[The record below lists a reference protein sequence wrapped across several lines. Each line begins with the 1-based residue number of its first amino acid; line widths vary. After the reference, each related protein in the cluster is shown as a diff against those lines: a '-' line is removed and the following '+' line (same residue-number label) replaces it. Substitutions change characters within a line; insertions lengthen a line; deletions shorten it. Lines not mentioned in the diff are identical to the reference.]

1 MKKIKTFL
9 SRPVV
14 IGLLFV
20 MAIGLLL
27 SSGVSGTRAA
37 LTYFSDTYQTQMQ
50 VNKIGVTLM
59 ENGHPVAFRNYEADG
74 QWSEDSK
81 PLLEKM
87 GAFKI
92 GQTYPE
98 ALQVKNSGTIDTFVR
113 VTLLKYWT
121 DPEGNKLQY
130 HDDGQKERLTP
141 EWIELHFAGNGWVE
155 DKSAQTLE
163 RSVYYYTDLLEV
175 EETSAPLTD
184 TFKISPKVA
193 SKVDY
198 EVTVE
203 GDTTTTKT
211 VYSYN
216 DLKFHVE
223 AKVDAVQQ
231 HNAPEAIQSAWG
243 KHVSVQGD
251 TLSLN

>member
-1 MKKIKTFL
+1 
-9 SRPVV
+9 
-14 IGLLFV
+14 
-20 MAIGLLL
+20 
-27 SSGVSGTRAA
+27 
-37 LTYFSDTYQTQMQ
+37 
-50 VNKIGVTLM
+50 
-59 ENGHPVAFRNYEADG
+59 
-74 QWSEDSK
+74 
-81 PLLEKM
+81 M
-87 GAFKI
+87 G
-92 GQTYPE
+92 G
-98 ALQVKNSGTIDTFVR
+98 
-113 VTLLKYWT
+113 
-121 DPEGNKLQY
+121 
-130 HDDGQKERLTP
+130 GQKRP
-141 EWIELHFAGNGWVE
+141 
-155 DKSAQTLE
+155 K
-163 RSVYYYTDLLEV
+163 RSNDPST
-175 EETSAPLTD
+175 TIRTCWKWKKQAPPLTD

>member
-163 RSVYYYTDLLEV
+163 RSV
-175 EETSAPLTD
+175 
-184 TFKISPKVA
+184 F
-193 SKVDY
+193 
-198 EVTVE
+198 
-203 GDTTTTKT
+203 
-211 VYSYN
+211 
-216 DLKFHVE
+216 
-223 AKVDAVQQ
+223 
-231 HNAPEAIQSAWG
+231 
-243 KHVSVQGD
+243 
-251 TLSLN
+251 